1 MSSIEVYIILF
12 TSSFASSTILPGHS
26 EITLT
31 ALITQKK
38 YEIFYLV
45 FFASL
50 GNISGS
56 VLNWYLGLYFLKFK
70 NKKWFPFKE
79 NHINKVSKYFLKYG
93 KWSLL
98 LSWIPFI
105 GDVLTLVAGMFR
117 VPLHQFVI
125 IVSVAKIGRYIF
137 VSLIALSIL

>member
-31 ALITQKK
+31 TLITQKK

-79 NHINKVSKYFLKYG
+79 NHINKVSKSFLKYG

-98 LSWIPFI
+98 LSWVPFI
-105 GDVLTLVAGMFR
+105 GDALTLVAGMFR
-117 VPLHQFVI
+117 VPLHQFII

-137 VSLIALSIL
+137 VSLIVLSIL

>member
-26 EITLT
+26 EITLI

-38 YEIFYLV
+38 YEVFYLV

-50 GNISGS
+50 GNILGS

-70 NKKWFPFKE
+70 NKKWFPFNE
-79 NHINKVSKYFLKYG
+79 NQIKKVSKSFLEYG

-98 LSWIPFI
+98 LSWVPFI

-117 VPLHQFVI
+117 VPLYQFVV
-125 IVSVAKIGRYIF
+125 IVSVAKVSRYIF
-137 VSLIALSIL
+137 VSLIALNVF

>member
-26 EITLT
+26 EITLI

-38 YEIFYLV
+38 YEVFYLV

-50 GNISGS
+50 GNILGS

-79 NHINKVSKYFLKYG
+79 NQINKVSKSFLKYG

-98 LSWIPFI
+98 LSWVPFI

-117 VPLHQFVI
+117 VPLYQFVV
-125 IVSVAKIGRYIF
+125 IVSVAKVSRYIF
-137 VSLIALSIL
+137 VSLIALNVF

>member
-38 YEIFYLV
+38 YEIFYLL

-50 GNISGS
+50 GNILGS

-79 NHINKVSKYFLKYG
+79 NHINKVSKSFLKYG

-98 LSWIPFI
+98 LSWVPFI
-105 GDVLTLVAGMFR
+105 GDALTLVAGMFR
-117 VPLHQFVI
+117 VPLHQFII

>member
-1 MSSIEVYIILF
+1 MSSVQVYIILF

-31 ALITQKK
+31 ALIIQKK
-38 YEIFYLV
+38 YDIFYLV

-50 GNISGS
+50 GNILGS

-98 LSWIPFI
+98 LSWVPFI

>member
-26 EITLT
+26 EITLI

-38 YEIFYLV
+38 YEVFYLV
-45 FFASL
+45 VFASL
-50 GNISGS
+50 GNILGS

-79 NHINKVSKYFLKYG
+79 NQINKVSKSFLKYG

-98 LSWIPFI
+98 LSWVPFI
-105 GDVLTLVAGMFR
+105 GDVLTLVGGMFR
-117 VPLHQFVI
+117 VPLNQFVV
-125 IVSVAKIGRYIF
+125 IVSVAKVSRYIF
-137 VSLIALSIL
+137 VSLIALNVF

>member
-26 EITLT
+26 EITLI

-38 YEIFYLV
+38 YEVFYLV
-45 FFASL
+45 VFASL
-50 GNISGS
+50 GNILGS

-79 NHINKVSKYFLKYG
+79 NQINKVSKSFLKYG

-98 LSWIPFI
+98 LSWVPFI
-105 GDVLTLVAGMFR
+105 GDMLTLVAGMFR
-117 VPLHQFVI
+117 VPLNQFVV
-125 IVSVAKIGRYIF
+125 IVSVAKVSRYIF
-137 VSLIALSIL
+137 VSLIALNVF

>member
-38 YEIFYLV
+38 YEIFYLL

-50 GNISGS
+50 GNILGS
-56 VLNWYLGLYFLKFK
+56 VFNWYLGLYFLKFK

-79 NHINKVSKYFLKYG
+79 NHINKVSKSFLKYG

-98 LSWIPFI
+98 LSWVPFI

-117 VPLHQFVI
+117 VPLNQFVV
-125 IVSVAKIGRYIF
+125 IVSVAKVSRYIF
-137 VSLIALSIL
+137 VSLIALNVF

>member
-26 EITLT
+26 EITLI

-38 YEIFYLV
+38 YEVFYLV

-50 GNISGS
+50 GNILGS

-70 NKKWFPFKE
+70 NKNWFPFKE
-79 NHINKVSKYFLKYG
+79 NQINKVSKSFLKYG

-98 LSWIPFI
+98 LSWVPFI

-117 VPLHQFVI
+117 VPLNQFVV
-125 IVSVAKIGRYIF
+125 IVSVAKVSRYFF
-137 VSLIALSIL
+137 VSLIALNVF

>member
-1 MSSIEVYIILF
+1 MSSIQVYIILF

-38 YEIFYLV
+38 YDIFYLV

-50 GNISGS
+50 GNVLGS

-79 NHINKVSKYFLKYG
+79 NQINKVSKSFLKYG

-98 LSWIPFI
+98 LSWVPFI
-105 GDVLTLVAGMFR
+105 GDALTLVAGMFR
-117 VPLHQFVI
+117 VPLHQFII

-137 VSLIALSIL
+137 ISLIALSIL

>member
-26 EITLT
+26 EITLI

-38 YEIFYLV
+38 YEVFYLV
-45 FFASL
+45 VFASL
-50 GNISGS
+50 GNILGS
-56 VLNWYLGLYFLKFK
+56 VLNWYLGIHFLKFK

-79 NHINKVSKYFLKYG
+79 NQINKVSKSFLKYG

-98 LSWIPFI
+98 FSWVPFI

-117 VPLHQFVI
+117 VPFNQFVI
-125 IVSVAKIGRYIF
+125 IVSVAKVSRYIF
-137 VSLIALSIL
+137 ISLIALNVF

>member
-1 MSSIEVYIILF
+1 MEYFTLF
-12 TSSFASSTILPGHS
+12 FISFFAATILPISS
-26 EITLT
+26 ELTLLGMAST
-31 ALITQKK
+31 KTYSFFLL
-38 YEIFYLV
+38 FL
-45 FFASL
+45 FASL
-50 GNISGS
+50 GNILGS
-56 VLNWYLGLYFLKFK
+56 CVNWYLGIHFIKFK

>member
-79 NHINKVSKYFLKYG
+79 NHINKVSKSFLKYG

-98 LSWIPFI
+98 LSWVPFI
-105 GDVLTLVAGMFR
+105 GDALTLVAGIFR
-117 VPLHQFVI
+117 VPLHQFII

>member
-26 EITLT
+26 EITLI

-38 YEIFYLV
+38 YEVFYLV
-45 FFASL
+45 VFASL
-50 GNISGS
+50 GNILGS

-79 NHINKVSKYFLKYG
+79 NQINKVSKSFLKYG

-98 LSWIPFI
+98 LSWVPFI
-105 GDVLTLVAGMFR
+105 GDALTLVAGMFR
-117 VPLHQFVI
+117 VPLHQFII

>member
-26 EITLT
+26 EITLI

-38 YEIFYLV
+38 YEVFYLV

-50 GNISGS
+50 GNILGS

-79 NHINKVSKYFLKYG
+79 NQINKVSKSYLKYG

-98 LSWIPFI
+98 LSWVPFI

-117 VPLHQFVI
+117 VPLNQFVV
-125 IVSVAKIGRYIF
+125 IVSVAKVSRYIF
-137 VSLIALSIL
+137 VSLIALNVF

>member
-26 EITLT
+26 EITLI

-38 YEIFYLV
+38 YEVFYLV
-45 FFASL
+45 VFASL
-50 GNISGS
+50 GNILGS

-79 NHINKVSKYFLKYG
+79 NHINKVSKSFLKYG

-98 LSWIPFI
+98 LSWVPFI
-105 GDVLTLVAGMFR
+105 GDALTLVAGMFR
-117 VPLHQFVI
+117 VPLHQFII

>member
-26 EITLT
+26 EITLI

-38 YEIFYLV
+38 YEVFYLV
-45 FFASL
+45 VFASL
-50 GNISGS
+50 GNILGS

-79 NHINKVSKYFLKYG
+79 NQINKVSKSFLKYG

-98 LSWIPFI
+98 LSWVPFI

-117 VPLHQFVI
+117 VPLYQFVV
-125 IVSVAKIGRYIF
+125 IVSVAKVSRYIF
-137 VSLIALSIL
+137 VSLIALNVF

>member
-26 EITLT
+26 EITLI

-38 YEIFYLV
+38 YEVFYLV
-45 FFASL
+45 VFASL
-50 GNISGS
+50 GNILGS

-70 NKKWFPFKE
+70 NKKWFPFNE
-79 NHINKVSKYFLKYG
+79 NQIKKVSKSFLEYG

-98 LSWIPFI
+98 LSWVPFI

-117 VPLHQFVI
+117 VPLYQFVV
-125 IVSVAKIGRYIF
+125 IVSVAKVSRYIF
-137 VSLIALSIL
+137 VSLIALNVF

>member
-26 EITLT
+26 EITLI

-38 YEIFYLV
+38 YEVFYLV
-45 FFASL
+45 VFASL
-50 GNISGS
+50 GNILGS
-56 VLNWYLGLYFLKFK
+56 VLNWYLGIHFLKFK

-79 NHINKVSKYFLKYG
+79 NQINKVSKSFLKYG

-98 LSWIPFI
+98 LSWVPFI

-117 VPLHQFVI
+117 VPLYQFVV
-125 IVSVAKIGRYIF
+125 IVSVAKVSRYIF
-137 VSLIALSIL
+137 ISLIALNVF

>member
-38 YEIFYLV
+38 FEIFYLV

-50 GNISGS
+50 GNILGS

-79 NHINKVSKYFLKYG
+79 NHINKVSKSFLKYG

-98 LSWIPFI
+98 LSWVPFI
-105 GDVLTLVAGMFR
+105 GDALTLVAGMFR
-117 VPLHQFVI
+117 VPLHQFII

>member
-1 MSSIEVYIILF
+1 LI
-12 TSSFASSTILPGHS
+12 
-26 EITLT
+26 

-38 YEIFYLV
+38 YEVFYLV

-50 GNISGS
+50 GNILGS

-70 NKKWFPFKE
+70 NKKWFPFNE
-79 NHINKVSKYFLKYG
+79 NQIKKVSKSFLEYG

-98 LSWIPFI
+98 LSWVPFI

-117 VPLHQFVI
+117 VPLYQFVV
-125 IVSVAKIGRYIF
+125 IVSVAKVSRYIF
-137 VSLIALSIL
+137 VSLIALNVF

>member
-31 ALITQKK
+31 ALITEKK

-50 GNISGS
+50 GNVLGS

-79 NHINKVSKYFLKYG
+79 NQINKVSKSFLKYG

-98 LSWIPFI
+98 LSWVPFI
-105 GDVLTLVAGMFR
+105 GDALTLVAGMFR
-117 VPLHQFVI
+117 VPLHQFII

>member
-31 ALITQKK
+31 TLITQKK

-45 FFASL
+45 IFASL

-79 NHINKVSKYFLKYG
+79 NNINKVSKSFLKYG

-98 LSWIPFI
+98 LSWVPFI
-105 GDVLTLVAGMFR
+105 GDALTLVAGMFR
-117 VPLHQFVI
+117 VPLHQFII

-137 VSLIALSIL
+137 VSLIVLSIL

>member
-50 GNISGS
+50 GNVLGS

-79 NHINKVSKYFLKYG
+79 NHINKVSKSFLKYG

-98 LSWIPFI
+98 LSWVPFI
-105 GDVLTLVAGMFR
+105 GDALTLVAGMFR
-117 VPLHQFVI
+117 VPLHQFII

>member
-38 YEIFYLV
+38 YDIFYLV

-50 GNISGS
+50 GNILGS

-79 NHINKVSKYFLKYG
+79 NHINKVSKSFLKYG

-98 LSWIPFI
+98 LSWVPFI
-105 GDVLTLVAGMFR
+105 GDILTLVAGMFR

-125 IVSVAKIGRYIF
+125 IVSVAKIWRYIF

>member
-79 NHINKVSKYFLKYG
+79 NHINKVSKSFLKYG

-98 LSWIPFI
+98 LSWVPFI
-105 GDVLTLVAGMFR
+105 GDALTLVAGMFR
-117 VPLHQFVI
+117 VALHQFII

>member
-38 YEIFYLV
+38 YDIFYLV

-50 GNISGS
+50 GN
-56 VLNWYLGLYFLKFK
+56 VLG
-70 NKKWFPFKE
+70 
-79 NHINKVSKYFLKYG
+79 
-93 KWSLL
+93 
-98 LSWIPFI
+98 
-105 GDVLTLVAGMFR
+105 
-117 VPLHQFVI
+117 
-125 IVSVAKIGRYIF
+125 
-137 VSLIALSIL
+137 

>member
-26 EITLT
+26 EITLI

-38 YEIFYLV
+38 YEVFYLV

-50 GNISGS
+50 GNILGS
-56 VLNWYLGLYFLKFK
+56 VLNWYLGHYFLKFK
-70 NKKWFPFKE
+70 NKKWFPFNE
-79 NHINKVSKYFLKYG
+79 NQIKKVSKSFLEYG

-98 LSWIPFI
+98 LSWVPFI

-117 VPLHQFVI
+117 VPLYQFVV
-125 IVSVAKIGRYIF
+125 IVSVAKVSRYIF
-137 VSLIALSIL
+137 VSLIALNVF

>member
-31 ALITQKK
+31 ALIAQKK

-79 NHINKVSKYFLKYG
+79 NHINKVSKSFLKYG

-98 LSWIPFI
+98 LSWVPFI
-105 GDVLTLVAGMFR
+105 GDALTLVAGMFR
-117 VPLHQFVI
+117 VPLHQFII

-137 VSLIALSIL
+137 LSLIALSIL

>member
-45 FFASL
+45 VFASL
-50 GNISGS
+50 GNILGS

-79 NHINKVSKYFLKYG
+79 NQINKVSKSFLKYG

-98 LSWIPFI
+98 LSWVPFI

-117 VPLHQFVI
+117 VPLNQFVV
-125 IVSVAKIGRYIF
+125 IVSVAKVSRYIF
-137 VSLIALSIL
+137 VSLIALNVF